1 MAGFLLAVTLALIL
15 PLATGVVAARRL
27 GTRRPVLLGAAT
39 FIAFQMLTRIPL
51 LQLFLPHFIEYTL
64 FQFTQPLLYLLFL
77 SLTAGLFEEIGRY
90 LVMRRWLK
98 DAPVSHAI
106 AFGIG
111 HGGIEAILLVGIN
124 LLAIALT
131 GAVPIAGNDL
141 MFLSA
146 GAERVIA
153 MIFHICLSVMVWRS
167 LKQGKGWLILAIL
180 LHTLFNLLAGILAM
194 NQVPV
199 LVIELTLGLVTLLL
213 LTFTVWSRRRDRVR
227 EVHHE
232 STHYQ

>member
-1 MAGFLLAVTLALIL
+1 MAGFLLAVTLALVL
-15 PLATGVVAARRL
+15 PLAAGFLAARRL
-27 GTRRPVLLGAAT
+27 GTWRPVLLGAAT
-39 FIAFQMLTRIPL
+39 FLVFQMLTRIPI
-51 LQLFLPHFIEYTL
+51 LQLVLPQFVDYTL

-77 SLTAGLFEEIGRY
+77 ALTAGLFEEIGRR
-90 LVMRRWLK
+90 LVMGWWLK
-98 DAPVSHAI
+98 DAPVAHAV

-141 MFLSA
+141 MFLPA

-153 MIFHICLSVMVWRS
+153 MVFHICLSVMVWRS
-167 LKQGKGWLILAIL
+167 LKRGRGWLVLAIG
-180 LHTLFNLLAGILAM
+180 LHTLFNLLAGILAL

-199 LVIELTLGLVTLLL
+199 FYIELALALVTLLL
-213 LTFTVWSRRRDRVR
+213 LIFTVWSLRRDRVR

-232 STHYQ
+232 